1 MLLLGKNLLVFH
13 CFPRLCFLVDSSVNL
28 RDGYDRE
35 RQILELRMIRG
46 LLSLFFFVFFFI
58 FACTELGTSPLVAT
72 VVLFSV
78 ISIEKHEL
86 ARSILISSSKNVG
99 S

>member
-1 MLLLGKNLLVFH
+1 MLVFH

-46 LLSLFFFVFFFI
+46 LLSLFFFCFFI